1 MTIKRSHPHSSVDAT
16 TGSKLAAETSKR
28 SYSKSDARYWLA
40 PGRLRKNHGAADYS
54 CRISFMGHRTQV
66 CLYTQNHREAARK
79 AAELYAKIVSEGW
92 ETGLA
97 DYRPIESL
105 KSSASST
112 VGDLIEAASRLSS
125 VRPQTLKVYAQAF
138 RCLVAEIKGITS
150 ANKNDFGKG
159 GTEAWRQ
166 EVDTVKLDSFT
177 PADVVAWKNER
188 IRSKGDDPLTKKS
201 ATTTANAIIRNARGL
216 FGRKILPFLSQAV
229 TLPDPLPLEGVPL
242 EKSGSTRYIS
252 KIDPFAILKTAKEE
266 LSESRPEAF
275 KVLVLALVCGLRR
288 GEIDNLLWTA
298 FDFGNSTLR
307 IETSEYHQLKSDDS
321 AGVIDL
327 DSDTKSLFQR
337 CRREKPDALFVI
349 SSPVDPTQVGTEK
362 GPRYRCNAEFSI
374 LIKWLK
380 EQGVNTQKPIHTLR
394 KEIGS
399 IIAAEHGIF
408 AASRYLRHSDIQI
421 TAAVY
426 ADKKQIVTPKSFEG
440 ILGNGKSSSGDS
452 KNQPSPSEPTEQA
465 SQIPFKFTVSVN
477 I

>member
-16 TGSKLAAETSKR
+16 TGSELAAENPKR
-28 SYSKSDARYWLA
+28 SYSKSDARYWLS
-40 PGRLRKNHGAADYS
+40 PGRLFKNHGAADYS
-54 CRISFMGHRTQV
+54 CRISFKGRRNHV
-66 CLYTQNHREAARK
+66 CLNTPNHREAARK
-79 AAELYAKIVSEGW
+79 AADLYAKIVSEGW
-92 ETGLA
+92 EVGLA
-97 DYRPIESL
+97 DYRPETPEV
-105 KSSASST
+105 AANST

-166 EVDTVKLDSFT
+166 EVDAIKLDSFT

-188 IRSKGDDPLTKKS
+188 IRSRGDDPLTKKQ

-216 FGRKILPFLSQAV
+216 FGRKILPFLGQAV
-229 TLPDPLPLEGVPL
+229 TLPDPLPLKGVPL

-252 KIDPFAILKTAKEE
+252 KIDPFAILAKAKEE
-266 LSESRPEAF
+266 LAESRPEAF

-288 GEIDNLLWTA
+288 GEIDSLLWTA
-298 FDFGNSTLR
+298 FDFSNSVVR
-307 IETSEYHQLKSDDS
+307 IESSEYHQLKSDDS
-321 AGVIDL
+321 SGAIDL
-327 DSDTKSLFQR
+327 DAETKALFQR
-337 CRREKPDALFVI
+337 YRRENPTALFVI
-349 SSPVDPTQVGTEK
+349 NSPVDPKSVGIEK
-362 GPRYRCNAEFSI
+362 GPRYRCNHEFSV

-380 EQGVNTQKPIHTLR
+380 QQGVNTQKPIHTLR

-426 ADKKQIVTPKSFEG
+426 ADKKKVVTPKALEG
-440 ILGNGKSSSGDS
+440 ILGNGRTTSESSKTS
-452 KNQPSPSEPTEQA
+452 QA
-465 SQIPFKFTVSVN
+465 ESTDKAGEVPFKFS
-477 I
+477 ISI